1 MLLLWMGVR
10 LNSQV
15 VLLIFDQLLQ
25 VVVSNV
31 TILKSWSSKDFRVEH
46 EQVFKYI
53 QQRKGVSSINEIVD
67 HVVVLIKELL
77 NGSLAANL
85 SHHLVFLLFDVIHI
99 KSCLIL
105 NLFKNIIIINLRK
118 TYRKSRLIRWEELNG
133 LLVLGGGEFLN
144 KSSALGL
151 RNVSIAIQ
159 VILSEEFVKL
169 SEVCFW
175 LASLV

>member
-105 NLFKNIIIINLRK
+105 N
-118 TYRKSRLIRWEELNG
+118 RKSRLIRWEELNG